1 MKLEWKVV
9 IYLITGVKGKIR
21 NKKRGIIME
30 GLAFIWI
37 LFVYIGLPVAV
48 VLLLIWIYKIK
59 SNSETQVKQNQKII
73 QLLDERYK

>member
-1 MKLEWKVV
+1 MESGNLSNYRRKRED
-9 IYLITGVKGKIR
+9 T